1 MLFCWKEET
10 PIVRALTQTL
20 ERPAGSAAPNLPSA
34 SLRCIPAPLLRISQ
48 RRCSDWNYILRLH
61 SAGFE
66 GITVKNRAVT
76 SRGGRKL

>member
-10 PIVRALTQTL
+10 PIVRALTT
-20 ERPAGSAAPNLPSA
+20 
-34 SLRCIPAPLLRISQ
+34 APLLRISQ
-48 RRCSDWNYILRLH
+48 RRCSDWNYILRLP

-66 GITVKNRAVT
+66 SITIKKPAVT